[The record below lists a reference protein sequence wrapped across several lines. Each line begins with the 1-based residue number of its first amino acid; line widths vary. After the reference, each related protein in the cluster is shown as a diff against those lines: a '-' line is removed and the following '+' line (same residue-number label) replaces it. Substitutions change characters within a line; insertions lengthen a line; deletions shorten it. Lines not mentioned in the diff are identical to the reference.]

1 MFDDRVAEFRTFHF
15 GSVVHQTGKVIGHG
29 ARIDRA
35 FLAFDNQVRGKAGWL
50 AEAWDAR
57 FLHAKVSLVWAP
69 SKDNTQ
75 PFYSLWEVQSSS
87 NHYYVDWNG
96 NLRSELTSEP

>member
-1 MFDDRVAEFRTFHF
+1 MFDDRVAELGAFDF
-15 GSVVHQTGKVIGHG
+15 GGVVHQAGEVIRHSLGVDG
-29 ARIDRA
+29 AFHALD
-35 FLAFDNQVRGKAGWL
+35 DQVRGKAGWL